1 MHGTQLSSRDQ
12 AVTSAAGSG
21 TGTARRAR
29 RWNAGMARR
38 SSKRTRRT
46 RPGRAYW
53 SGQIRLSLVTIPVD
67 LYAATTSAATIS
79 FHQIHGPSG
88 KRIRYQKVVPGLGPV
103 DADEILKGYEYEK
116 GRYVVLTDEELDEI
130 KLESKKTLELTQFVD
145 ACEIDPIYFDRP
157 YFTVPADDLAEDAYR
172 VLRDALRREK
182 KVALGQLAIRGREYI
197 VAVKPCHNGLLVE
210 TLRFEEEIRKSSAF
224 FEDISS
230 KPAEQDALELAEE
243 IIARK
248 TAKFDPTA
256 FTDHYATAL
265 HELVERKLKAR
276 GGKIVE
282 EAPHEARPQG
292 ENVIDLMSALK
303 RSLEKPGASPSRKP
317 AAPKRR
323 RAAAVAAK
331 RRKSA

>member
-1 MHGTQLSSRDQ
+1 
-12 AVTSAAGSG
+12 
-21 TGTARRAR
+21 
-29 RWNAGMARR
+29 MARR
-38 SSKRTRRT
+38 SSHRTQRKRA
-46 RPGRAYW
+46 RPARAYW

-67 LYAATTSAATIS
+67 LYAATRSGAAIS

-103 DADEILKGYEYEK
+103 DTDEILKGYEYEK

-130 KLESKKTLELTQFVD
+130 KLESKKTLELTQFVE

-182 KVALGQLAIRGREYI
+182 KIALGQLAIRGREYV
-197 VAVKPCHNGLLVE
+197 VAVKPCHKGLLVE
-210 TLRFEEEIRKSSAF
+210 TLRFEDEIRKSSAF
-224 FEDISS
+224 FEDISA
-230 KPAEQDALELAEE
+230 KAADKDALALAEE

-248 TAKFDPTA
+248 TAKFDPAA
-256 FTDHYATAL
+256 FKDHYAAAL

-276 GGKIVE
+276 GRKLVE
-282 EAPHEARPQG
+282 EEPETRPHG

-303 RSLEKPGASPSRKP
+303 RSLEKPKPSPSRKP

-323 RAAAVAAK
+323 RAAAAAAK

>member
-1 MHGTQLSSRDQ
+1 MARD
-12 AVTSAAGSG
+12 TRWK
-21 TGTARRAR
+21 TG
-29 RWNAGMARR
+29 MPRR
-38 SSKRTRRT
+38 SSHRTRRR

-67 LYAATTSAATIS
+67 LYAATRSAATIS

-116 GRYVVLTDEELDEI
+116 GRYVVLNDEELDEI

-157 YFTVPADDLAEDAYR
+157 YFTVPSDELAEDAYR
-172 VLRDALRREK
+172 VLRDALRDGNK
-182 KVALGQLAIRGREYI
+182 IGLGQLAIRGREYI
-197 VAVKPCHNGLLVE
+197 VAVKPCNKGLLVE
-210 TLRFEEEIRKSSAF
+210 TLRFEEEIRKSDAF
-224 FEDISS
+224 FEQISA
-230 KPAEQDALELAEE
+230 KPADKDARALAEE

-248 TAKFDPTA
+248 TAKFDPAA
-256 FTDHYATAL
+256 FNDHYAAAL
-265 HELVERKLKAR
+265 HELVGRKLKAR

-282 EAPHEARPQG
+282 EEPDRTRPQG

-303 RSLEKPGASPSRKP
+303 RSLEKPGTARKST
-317 AAPKRR
+317 APTRR
-323 RAAAVAAK
+323 RAAAAHTK